1 MTPPTRPRGG
11 IDRAG
16 MPTAYR
22 GRVVRVGH
30 LRAAQCGYCAS
41 YAPSA
46 DTHAAALAVAFAAG
60 WRRSLAWGLICKI
73 CRQARHPL

>member
-1 MTPPTRPRGG
+1 MTPRPRPRGG

-22 GRVVRVGH
+22 GRIVRFGH

-46 DTHAAALAVAFAAG
+46 DTHAAALAVAFVAG
-60 WRRSLAWGLICKI
+60 WRRSMAWGWLCVR
-73 CRQARHPL
+73 CDQARHPL